1 MLLTHY
7 WSIFLGAVLGAW
19 LLWRAVRN
27 QDRPT
32 AVLGLAGMAGGALLF
47 LPWLPSFLHQA
58 AHTGAPWAP
67 DVDLGAIASLPV
79 EWFGGE
85 GPAGRSLAL
94 LAWPLMLLGVLTSS
108 YAASAA
114 GVTRRERAGTDVGR
128 IIGGVVLATLLL
140 AVFASWATGGAAV
153 GRYTSVVAPVAFFL
167 VVLGIAALPPR
178 AGLQALGV
186 LLVVG
191 LLAGVTIVRS
201 DKTQTADVAALLE
214 ARARPGDVV
223 VYCPD
228 QLAPG
233 VVRNLDAPGL
243 VALTRPAQREPRL
256 IDWTDYVDRLE
267 REPIAP
273 IVDRAATASAA
284 GSSVWLVIAPF
295 GYRTHEQD
303 CPDVRT
309 ELTNRLGPPERTLEY
324 GEKVFEKAEL
334 LRFGGRR

>member
-1 MLLTHY
+1 V
-7 WSIFLGAVLGAW
+7 AV
-19 LLWRAVRN
+19 VRK

-32 AVLGLAGMAGGALLF
+32 ALLGLAGMAAARCCSCPGC
-47 LPWLPSFLHQA
+47 PSFLHQA

-67 DVDLGAIASLPV
+67 TVDLGRDRVAAGRV
-79 EWFGGE
+79 VRRR
-85 GPAGRSLAL
+85 GPAGRTLAL
-94 LAWPLMLLGVLTSS
+94 LVWPLMLLGVLAGSVRASARVVTLRTCGAAHRSGGSS
-108 YAASAA
+108 AASSLATLAA
-114 GVTRRERAGTDVGR
+114 GV
-128 IIGGVVLATLLL
+128 L
-140 AVFASWATGGAAV
+140 ASWATGGAAV
-153 GRYTSVVAPVAFFL
+153 GPLHRRSSRRG
-167 VVLGIAALPPR
+167 VLPRRARASRLPRR

-214 ARARPGDVV
+214 SRARPGDVV

-233 VVRNLDAPGL
+233 VVRSLDAPGL
-243 VALTRPAQREPRL
+243 VTLTRPAQREPRL
-256 IDWTDYVDRLE
+256 VDWTDYVDRLE

-273 IVDRAATASAA
+273 IVDRAAAASAA
-284 GSSVWLVIAPF
+284 GVVVWLVIAPF

-324 GEKVFEKAEL
+324 DENVFEKAEL